1 MAGAF
6 RNLAQ
11 SVLIAVLK
19 SVVMML
25 LACLA
30 TWFLNE
36 GSSRIG
42 TSVSGM
48 LKHNTLAS
56 CTLSPSDITDG
67 FGDVGGL
74 DEIKNDLYSSVVLP
88 LRHADVFYTHH
99 LRHLTPPRGV
109 LFSGPPGTGKSM
121 LARALAKECGVPLIA
136 PTPSMIENKYYG
148 ESTKMVANMFQT
160 ARALQPC
167 ILFVDEIDGMMRNRS
182 EDDQACVYSVKTEFI
197 NQMDG
202 TLASAGDR
210 FVVIGATNLARTLDP
225 ALARRM
231 RKVYE
236 FGPPGVDQRRQIISL
251 CKEAADLSEHDVNAV
266 AEMTHGMTGSDV
278 REVIKCASGLRM
290 HRCASDS
297 EFMACVQRS
306 DASAARNYVCAL
318 TRADWSRAVEW
329 IRSSMRSRDDPPS
342 LPPGRLAAL
351 SALQQLMSS
360 PPPGPADGPATRH
373 APPTAPMPPAQTMK
387 RESPPPPF
395 PPPCLEQSTPESEDD
410 SCPAPAAGAADETTA
425 CLAGLEWERDLEEP
439 PPEPFDG
446 SEERVFVASASPTAP
461 SHPHPPALSEAFTVV
476 DALDRD
482 VM

>member
-48 LKHNTLAS
+48 LKNNALAA
-56 CTLSPSDITDG
+56 CTLSPADITDA
-67 FGDVGGL
+67 FSDVGGL

-109 LFSGPPGTGKSM
+109 LFSGPPGTGKSL

-210 FVVIGATNLARTLDP
+210 FVVIGATNLPRTLDP

-236 FGPPGVDQRRQIISL
+236 FDPPGVDQRRQIISL
-251 CKEAADLSEHDVNAV
+251 CKEAADLSEVDVSAV
-266 AEMTHGMTGSDV
+266 AGMTHGMTGSDV

-290 HRCASDS
+290 HRCASDP

-329 IRSSMRSRDDPPS
+329 VRSSMRSRDDPP
-342 LPPGRLAAL
+342 PPPPDRLAAL
-351 SALQQLMSS
+351 HALQKLISA
-360 PPPGPADGPATRH
+360 PPPGPTGRPETSR
-373 APPTAPMPPAQTMK
+373 APSTAPLSAAQTMK
-387 RESPPPPF
+387 RESPPPPPF
-395 PPPCLEQSTPESEDD
+395 PTPGLEEGTPKSEDV
-410 SCPAPAAGAADETTA
+410 SCPKPAGAADEAVA
-425 CLAGLEWERDLEEP
+425 CFAALAWGRDLEEP
-439 PPEPFDG
+439 PPEPLDG
-446 SEERVFVASASPTAP
+446 SEERAVVASA
-461 SHPHPPALSEAFTVV
+461 
-476 DALDRD
+476 
-482 VM
+482 

>member
-48 LKHNTLAS
+48 LKNNALAA
-56 CTLSPSDITDG
+56 CTLSPADITDA
-67 FGDVGGL
+67 FSDVGGL

-109 LFSGPPGTGKSM
+109 LFSGPPGTGKSL

-210 FVVIGATNLARTLDP
+210 FVVIGATNLPRTLDP

-236 FGPPGVDQRRQIISL
+236 FDPPGVDQRRQIISL
-251 CKEAADLSEHDVNAV
+251 CKEAADLSEVDVSAV
-266 AEMTHGMTGSDV
+266 AGMTHGMTGSDV

-290 HRCASDS
+290 HRCASDP

-329 IRSSMRSRDDPPS
+329 VRSSMRSRDDP
-342 LPPGRLAAL
+342 L
-351 SALQQLMSS
+351 
-360 PPPGPADGPATRH
+360 PPPGSPRRPARPAETHQRTATRTDRQARDLARAVH
-373 APPTAPMPPAQTMK
+373 GALVRRSDDEAREPAAT
-387 RESPPPPF
+387 PF
-395 PPPCLEQSTPESEDD
+395 PDARFGRGHAEVRGRELPKASRCGGRSGRLFRSPRV
-410 SCPAPAAGAADETTA
+410 GA
-425 CLAGLEWERDLEEP
+425 
-439 PPEPFDG
+439 
-446 SEERVFVASASPTAP
+446 
-461 SHPHPPALSEAFTVV
+461 
-476 DALDRD
+476 
-482 VM
+482 